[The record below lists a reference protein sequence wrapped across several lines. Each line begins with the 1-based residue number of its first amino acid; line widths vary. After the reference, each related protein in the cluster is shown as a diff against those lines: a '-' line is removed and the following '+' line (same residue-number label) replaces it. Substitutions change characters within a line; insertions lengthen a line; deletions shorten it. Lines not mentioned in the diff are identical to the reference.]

1 MISGIKPKVKNH
13 FRAHQLSVWL
23 RLIPELHRAGME
35 DVNLRHNMF
44 RNHDGDLYD
53 GIVKTDRHGTS
64 NMNTRRPFSLN
75 NGTVAQVIQSITTLE
90 PFLTTC
96 VNVPSMVTTSGV
108 AVYNTTDVNNTGE
121 SQGLVTYTNTLTLT
135 ILIGCGLLVL
145 NVVIFAGVCYQ
156 RDKTRMEIKNLQE
169 QQLQHQQQ
177 LSSNSSSPYGSK
189 TIPRGYQPGSIMLD
203 IEPDTAS
210 IILNSGATLPKSSQ
224 HGYKYPTNLATLP
237 RHYQSKSHIIKNDDH
252 ICEGKQLHT
261 FSENCVSSPPNGS
274 IIMPPSALP
283 KPPPPPKSSPPPESQ
298 PLLHTGTGH
307 HMGNS
312 IQPHQK
318 SGILK
323 VPAAAISEM
332 RV

>member
-1 MISGIKPKVKNH
+1 
-13 FRAHQLSVWL
+13 
-23 RLIPELHRAGME
+23 ME
-35 DVNLRHNMF
+35 DVSIRHNMF
-44 RNHDGDLYD
+44 RNHEGDLYD
-53 GIVKTDRHGTS
+53 GVVKSDRHS
-64 NMNTRRPFSLN
+64 SQSVNTRRPSSMN

-108 AVYNTTDVNNTGE
+108 VVYNITDVNGTGE
-121 SQGLVTYTNTLTLT
+121 PQGLVTYTTTLGLT
-135 ILIGCGLLVL
+135 IAIGCTLLVL
-145 NVVIFAGVCYQ
+145 NILIFAGVYYQ

-210 IILNSGATLPKSSQ
+210 MILNSGATLPKSTQ

-261 FSENCVSSPPNGS
+261 FSENCISSPPNGS

-298 PLLHTGTGH
+298 PLLHTGAGH

-318 SGILK
+318 GGILK